1 MQCAS
6 QILEKGAFIQG
17 QMVSVF
23 LIGSNSDE
31 RVVKRMKVAKV
42 SSSSYP
48 NYPVYL
54 HFSLHYTFE
63 NALIKDKNLTLRE
76 QIPEKKSHFG
86 ELPLSL

>member
-42 SSSSYP
+42 SSSQASYL
-48 NYPVYL
+48 NYLALPSSVVYL
-54 HFSLHYTFE
+54 HFCCTTLMWLFSF
-63 NALIKDKNLTLRE
+63 ALMITLGKKNDIER
-76 QIPEKKSHFG
+76 
-86 ELPLSL
+86 